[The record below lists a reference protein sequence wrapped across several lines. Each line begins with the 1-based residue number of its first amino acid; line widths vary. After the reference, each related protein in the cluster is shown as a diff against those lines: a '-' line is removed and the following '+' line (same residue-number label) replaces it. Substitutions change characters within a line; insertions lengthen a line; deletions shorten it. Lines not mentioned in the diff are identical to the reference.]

1 MLGDRVSPV
10 SGGDTVKVIEG
21 RVEPN
26 DVLELLDEPRNN
38 VSKGIGWGL
47 EVRVLVAARAI
58 GMDNDDPSIS
68 H

>member
-1 MLGDRVSPV
+1 VSPV

-26 DVLELLDEPRNN
+26 DVLELLDEPRSN
-38 VSKGIGWGL
+38 VSNGIGWAL

-58 GMDNDDPSIS
+58 VKRNDDP
-68 H
+68 

>member
-1 MLGDRVSPV
+1 MSPV

-38 VSKGIGWGL
+38 VSNGIGW
-47 EVRVLVAARAI
+47 AI
-58 GMDNDDPSIS
+58 VKRNDEP
-68 H
+68 